1 MEHDLQLEMRS
12 DPVLLCASRAMV
24 RAYLERNGFPAP
36 KSHEIVL
43 AVDEA
48 VTNAIR
54 HSYSGKTTETVTV
67 NLSSEDDWIE
77 IEIIDNGAPA
87 PAEKVARKEQTA
99 PHPDAVT
106 PGGLGVQ
113 LIYEVCDEVKFGP
126 GEGQGN
132 RVCMRIRRPT
142 DEAQC
147 PDGEKQRNEG

>member
-1 MEHDLQLEMRS
+1 MEGDLQLEMRS

-24 RAYLERNGFPAP
+24 RAYLDRMGFPAP

-54 HSYSGKTTETVTV
+54 HSYSGKTTETVSV
-67 NLSSEDDWIE
+67 NLSSETDWIT
-77 IEIIDNGAPA
+77 IEIVDNGACASP
-87 PAEKVARKEQTA
+87 EKLVRKEGTA
-99 PHPDAVT
+99 PHADDVT

-132 RVCMRIRRPT
+132 RVCMRIRRPG
-142 DEAQC
+142 DAAQY
-147 PDGEKQRNEG
+147 PDGEG